1 MLCDLKLVDE
11 LRLCIST
18 ICRIS
23 LSAVLVVWL
32 AHYVAALN
40 VPKYVTRV
48 MTASWSAPLPLLTVT
63 AGKSASAKP
72 WLWASKRLAII
83 FCVGLSQRLTWF
95 HSRTAGKR
103 LQFVI
108 IILLVHDLSISE
120 LHAIYTLYIL
130 FLLLPPPSCII
141 CLWSFGILWW
151 FVVSLKLMEN
161 IFVSAECIELA
172 VCCVCLVTAFNCLIP
187 QYQVTCQ

>member
-1 MLCDLKLVDE
+1 MCQFWSYSVLYFVDTWQCRPWFCSTWSSLEWFGLVHHMLIQDNLIYLNTKCKEKTLSCIWVNMLCDLKLVDE
-11 LRLCIST
+11 IRLCIST

-23 LSAVLVVWL
+23 LSVVLVVWL

-83 FCVGLSQRLTWF
+83 FCVGLSRRLTWF
-95 HSRTAGKR
+95 HSQTAGKR
-103 LQFVI
+103 LCN
-108 IILLVHDLSISE
+108 LSS
-120 LHAIYTLYIL
+120 
-130 FLLLPPPSCII
+130 
-141 CLWSFGILWW
+141 
-151 FVVSLKLMEN
+151 
-161 IFVSAECIELA
+161 
-172 VCCVCLVTAFNCLIP
+172 
-187 QYQVTCQ
+187 

>member
-1 MLCDLKLVDE
+1 MLCDLKLVYE

-40 VPKYVTRV
+40 VPKCVTRV

-95 HSRTAGKR
+95 HSQTAGM
-103 LQFVI
+103 QFVI
-108 IILLVHDLSISE
+108 IILHVHDLSISE
-120 LHAIYTLYIL
+120 LHTIYTLYIL
-130 FLLLPPPSCII
+130 FYIPPPQLYVCNLLVSYDGTLII
-141 CLWSFGILWW
+141 KIDGKQIC
-151 FVVSLKLMEN
+151 
-161 IFVSAECIELA
+161 
-172 VCCVCLVTAFNCLIP
+172 
-187 QYQVTCQ
+187 

>member
-1 MLCDLKLVDE
+1 MCQLQSCSVLSFVDTWQYRPWFCSTWGGLERFGLVHHMLIQDNLIYLSTMCKEKTLSCIWVMLCDLQLVDD

-23 LSAVLVVWL
+23 LNAELVVWL

-48 MTASWSAPLPLLTVT
+48 MTASWSAPLLQLTVT

-72 WLWASKRLAII
+72 WLWASKRLVTI
-83 FCVGLSQRLTWF
+83 FCVGLSRRLIWF

-103 LQFVI
+103 LYN
-108 IILLVHDLSISE
+108 LSS
-120 LHAIYTLYIL
+120 
-130 FLLLPPPSCII
+130 
-141 CLWSFGILWW
+141 
-151 FVVSLKLMEN
+151 
-161 IFVSAECIELA
+161 
-172 VCCVCLVTAFNCLIP
+172 
-187 QYQVTCQ
+187 